1 MRYIHELPDWP
12 EFRWKADELAGELA
26 ESAFRLGRFLGR
38 LAGIGFELQNEA
50 GLEALSGEIV
60 ESARIEGETLD
71 RADVRSSVAR
81 RMEIVLREQGRPPS
95 REAEARAEMMMD
107 ATRNWAEPMTR
118 ERLFAWHAALFPM
131 GRSGMSRIRVGA
143 YRTDEEGPMQ
153 VVSLHGI
160 TEKVHFEAPP
170 ARRLPAEMES
180 LFAWLGAGAEGMPPI
195 VRAALAH
202 LRFLTLHPF
211 EDGNGRLARAL
222 TEWLLARSE
231 RSALRFY
238 SLSARIQKEK
248 SAYYEELQRAQRGSM
263 DATRWV
269 RWFAG
274 CHARAVEDA
283 EARLGAVFRKADFW
297 RGHADDGF
305 GANQRKMLNRLLDGF
320 EGRLTST
327 KWAQLCKVSQDTAS
341 REIGDLVQRGIL
353 VRQGRARA
361 TYYEL
366 ADGAPEGGAG
376 AG

>member
-26 ESAFRLGRFLGR
+26 ESSFRLGRFLGR
-38 LAGIGFELQNEA
+38 LAGIGFELRNEA

-81 RMEIVLREQGRPPS
+81 RMEIVLREQERPPS

-118 ERLFAWHAALFPM
+118 ERLFAWHAALFPA
-131 GRSGMSRIRVGA
+131 GWSGMLRIRVGA

-153 VVSLHGI
+153 VASLHGI
-160 TEKVHFEAPP
+160 AEKVHFEAPP
-170 ARRLPAEMES
+170 ANRLPAEMES
-180 LFAWLGAGAEGMPPI
+180 LFAWLGTDADALPPI
-195 VRAALAH
+195 VRVALAH

-211 EDGNGRLARAL
+211 DDGNGRLARAL

-238 SLSARIQKEK
+238 SLSARIRKEK
-248 SAYYEELQRAQRGSM
+248 PAYYEELQRAQRGSM
-263 DATRWV
+263 DATRWI

-283 EARLGAVFRKADFW
+283 EARLGAIFRKADFW
-297 RGHADDGF
+297 RAHADAGF
-305 GANQRKMLNRLLDGF
+305 GANQRNMLNRLLDGF
-320 EGRLTST
+320 EGPLTST

-341 REIGDLVQRGIL
+341 REIGDLVLRGVL
-353 VRQGRARA
+353 VRRGRARA
-361 TYYEL
+361 THYEL
-366 ADGAPEGGAG
+366 AEAVPEGDSGAT
-376 AG
+376 